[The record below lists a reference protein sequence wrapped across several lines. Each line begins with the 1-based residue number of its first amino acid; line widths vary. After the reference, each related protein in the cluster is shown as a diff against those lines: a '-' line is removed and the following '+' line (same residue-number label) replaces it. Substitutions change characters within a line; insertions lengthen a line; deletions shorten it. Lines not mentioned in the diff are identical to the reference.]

1 MDSVNPDPSNI
12 PDDDLTLQNPQDDL
26 DTTTSYDRVTHE
38 LTDDPTEELGV
49 DPKEFKKELD
59 HYAFEDSSG
68 GQETDDE
75 DNRREDIES
84 RDMDP
89 EESDSNNN

>member
-1 MDSVNPDPSNI
+1 MDSVNPDPAHI
-12 PDDDLTLQNPQDDL
+12 PDDDLTLQSYQDDL
-26 DTTTSYDRVTHE
+26 DTSSSITDPVMQE

-59 HYAFEDSSG
+59 LYAFEDGIG
-68 GQETDDE
+68 GRENEDE

-89 EESDSNNN
+89 DESDSNN